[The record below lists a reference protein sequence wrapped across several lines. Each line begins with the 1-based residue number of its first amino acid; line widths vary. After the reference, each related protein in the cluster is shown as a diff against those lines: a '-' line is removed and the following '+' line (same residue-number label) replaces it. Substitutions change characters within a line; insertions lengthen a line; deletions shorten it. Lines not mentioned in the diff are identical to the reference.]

1 MSGHDITTAFMIATT
16 VMVVMG
22 AVASYLERA
31 ALEVFSAAMVVFV
44 FTVAS
49 RAWSAN
55 TAMPLSAAPWP
66 LQDAICGL
74 LAIGMF
80 TKHREWWKLLLATAF
95 GVQCAAHVVY
105 WWTVFA
111 DGGAS
116 RGETVGYLWIINTV
130 FAAELL
136 ILTVAGGRHIA
147 SHVLYRLRLPGGG
160 FGLAYQRIARGK

>member
-1 MSGHDITTAFMIATT
+1 VSGHDITTAFMIATA

-22 AVASYLERA
+22 AVASYLERS

-55 TAMPLSAAPWP
+55 TEMPLSAVPWP
-66 LQDAICGL
+66 LQDAICGV
-74 LAIGMF
+74 LAVGMF
-80 TKHREWWKLLLATAF
+80 RKHQKWWKLFLALAF
-95 GVQCAAHVVY
+95 GIQCAAHVAY
-105 WWTVFA
+105 WWDVFA
-111 DGGAS
+111 S
-116 RGETVGYLWIINTV
+116 GEAIRAKTVGYIWIINTV

-147 SHVLYRLRLPGGG
+147 SHVLNRLRLSGNG
-160 FGLAYQRIARGK
+160 FGLAYQRVARGK